1 MIQIKLLVDNI
12 DLTARSIS
20 GLHCCLKQGCFSL
33 IYLFQVFLCLI
44 NKNFLNEKTNTIT
57 WIITL
62 DKLSYSS
69 PRKTEKGKLFIGQ
82 SYFSRTT
89 IDGIAESILFY

>member
-44 NKNFLNEKTNTIT
+44 NKCFVNENTNTIA

-62 DKLSYSS
+62 DKNYLILVQDRLKKGSYLQDNHIF
-69 PRKTEKGKLFIGQ
+69 REQ
-82 SYFSRTT
+82 Q
-89 IDGIAESILFY
+89 